1 MLTALGRA
9 EADSTRGLVLLWPL
23 LSLIEQDPELC
34 ATATSTPILTPS
46 LVPSARIFIPKKHRQ
61 RFDEVVSQSLI
72 SKLCRSKSQ
81 QHSNRLRR
89 SRSEDHQ
96 ERLLVSTRASSVP
109 RSHEEAS
116 RSLRKSTSLI
126 TSNVPSG
133 AARR

>member
-1 MLTALGRA
+1 MLTALWKA
-9 EADSTRGLVLLWPL
+9 EADSTQGLVLLWLL
-23 LSLIEQDPELC
+23 LSLIQQDPELC

-46 LVPSARIFIPKKHRQ
+46 LVLSARIFIPKKHRQ

>member
-1 MLTALGRA
+1 MLTAPTGLRLTA
-9 EADSTRGLVLLWPL
+9 HEGLVLLWPL
-23 LSLIEQDPELC
+23 LDTAGSKALCHGHLDPV
-34 ATATSTPILTPS
+34 LTPS

-126 TSNVPSG
+126 TSNVASG